1 MGKAR
6 AGSAGG
12 ESTSGDQGMRELEM
26 GSESWRSQSDS
37 ASPKGQF
44 RESGGA
50 WACWGRV
57 RQQLRAIPG
66 TKGGRGGVSRGRDQ
80 SEGGWGGCLGVS
92 RKLHG
97 ARSAAEWGCS
107 NPMGAAAHLEKGLQW
122 GRAEAKQSIS

>member
-6 AGSAGG
+6 VGLAGR
-12 ESTSGDQGMRELEM
+12 ENTSGDHSVCKLEM
-26 GSESWRSQSDS
+26 GSKSQRSQNDS

-57 RQQLRAIPG
+57 EQQLKAILD
-66 TKGGRGGVSRGRDQ
+66 TKGGREVLAGAETRVRAAG
-80 SEGGWGGCLGVS
+80 EGCLGVS

-97 ARSAAEWGCS
+97 WMCVEEWG
-107 NPMGAAAHLEKGLQW
+107 
-122 GRAEAKQSIS
+122 